1 MLVVAMIKTVSVQE
15 LCEQLETDPESVLID
30 VRRPQEFEQG
40 HVPRACNIPLG
51 SMPLTQMLAEWS
63 REAEGKPIYFICQS
77 GGRSQHLLDELAQ
90 AGFHDAQSVAG
101 GMVAWQAMGLP
112 VELKPSPAV
121 EFTRERLTMLVAGLL
136 VMLSGALG
144 FLVHS
149 GFFAISV
156 LAGAE
161 LVFTG
166 LTGWPGA
173 ASLFGRK
180 NRDR

>member
-1 MLVVAMIKTVSVQE
+1 MIKTVSVQE

-30 VRRPQEFEQG
+30 VRRPQEFELG
-40 HVPRACNIPLG
+40 HVPKACNIPLG

-90 AGFHDAQSVAG
+90 TGFHDAQSVAG

-112 VELKPSPAV
+112 VESKPLPDPT
-121 EFTRERLTMLVAGLL
+121 FTRDRRIMLVAGLIVL
-136 VMLSGALG
+136 LSCGLG
-144 FLVHS
+144 FLVHR
-149 GFFAISV
+149 GFFALAV

-161 LVFTG
+161 LTFKG
-166 LTGWPGA
+166 ITGWSGL
-173 ASLFGRK
+173 ASIFGRQD
-180 NRDR
+180 RDL